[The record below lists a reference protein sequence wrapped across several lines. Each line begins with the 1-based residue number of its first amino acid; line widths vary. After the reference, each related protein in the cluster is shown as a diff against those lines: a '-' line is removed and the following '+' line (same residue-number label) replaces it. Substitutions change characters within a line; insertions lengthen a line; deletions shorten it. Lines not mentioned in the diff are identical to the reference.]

1 MPKMLMNLRHVPED
15 EASAVLEMLEE
26 NDIEHYRVPPSA
38 FMISAGSIWIKQ
50 DEDFATAKALFDQ
63 LQRKRAE
70 QAQTDWQ
77 KQKTDGT
84 QRNLFDELSEN
95 PGRLLAYAAIAILII
110 LFMLTPVIQLFR

>member
-26 NDIEHYRVPPSA
+26 NNIGHYRVPPSA

-77 KQKTDGT
+77 KQKTEGT